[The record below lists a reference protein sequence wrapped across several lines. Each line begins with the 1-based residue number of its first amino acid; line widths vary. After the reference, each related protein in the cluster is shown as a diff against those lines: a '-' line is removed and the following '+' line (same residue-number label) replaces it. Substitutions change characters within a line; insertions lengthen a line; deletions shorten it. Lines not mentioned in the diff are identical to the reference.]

1 MQMRIGKKYLL
12 YALVIT
18 SSFISAAVTA
28 LDSYISSNYIRNA
41 WVFGFSI
48 FFVGFF
54 ATLLLSVVLSIPYK
68 RKSLGSRF
76 IDPSFKKL
84 RLIKKKEL
92 KYHLIAGFMN
102 AANTIGYCILI
113 SLVFDPSVLLSFSQ
127 IVILYLLL
135 IESFTEKNVPTLAE
149 IQSSIIVTF
158 GAILASISLQGEI
171 DLQSL
176 AIVFLLINP
185 TWAFF
190 SIYQRKLKMIH
201 INGKLND
208 SINIRFW
215 NVVFSFLFISII
227 ILIWDILYGSNYLI
241 QGIYA
246 AIGFFPWIFLTMSI
260 TFFAYV
266 LFIRS
271 LGLGSA
277 SVNNA
282 IRSSAIIFALPFSLL
297 LASYGLAPF
306 SADPVMLLIRII
318 GMILIVLGII
328 SFALTI
334 VKAYIFIT
342 IKPGYTR
349 KNVLKKLWD
358 IPGISHVSATAGKY
372 DFIVKVSTRTLVK
385 GYEKILKK
393 IDEIEE
399 IKTYKWNSVL
409 RDWENI

>member
-1 MQMRIGKKYLL
+1 MRIGKKYLL

>member
-1 MQMRIGKKYLL
+1 MRMRIGKKHLL

-18 SSFISAAVTA
+18 SSFISAGVTA
-28 LDSYISSNYIRNA
+28 LDSYISGKYINNA

-54 ATLLLSVVLSIPYK
+54 ATLFLSLILSITYK
-68 RKSLGSRF
+68 KKSLGARF
-76 IDPSFKKL
+76 IDPSFKRL
-84 RLIKKKEL
+84 RLLKKKEL
-92 KYHLIAGFMN
+92 KYNLVAGFMN

-113 SLVFDPSVLLSFSQ
+113 SLVYDPSVLLSFSQ

-149 IQSSIIVTF
+149 VQSAIIVTF
-158 GAILASISLQGEI
+158 GAILASISLQGAI
-171 DLQSL
+171 DIQSL
-176 AIVFLLINP
+176 VIVFLLINP

-190 SIYQRKLKMIH
+190 SIYQRKLKMIR

-215 NVVFSFLFISII
+215 NVVFSFLFISLI
-227 ILIWDILYGSNYLI
+227 ILIWDILFGSHYI
-241 QGIYA
+241 IEGFYA
-246 AIGFFPWIFLTMSI
+246 SINFFPWIFLTMST

-282 IRSSAIIFALPFSLL
+282 IRSSTIIFALPFSAL
-297 LASYGLAPF
+297 LAYYGLTPF
-306 SADPVMLLIRII
+306 SADPVMLLIKVI
-318 GMILIVLGII
+318 GMVLIVMGII
-328 SFALTI
+328 SYALTI

-342 IKPGYTR
+342 VKPGYSR
-349 KNVLKKLWD
+349 KNVLQKLWD

-385 GYEKILKK
+385 GYEKIVKK
-393 IDEIEE
+393 IDDIEE

-409 RDWENI
+409 KDWENI

>member
-1 MQMRIGKKYLL
+1 MRIGKKYLL

-18 SSFISAAVTA
+18 SSFISAAVTT
-28 LDSYISSNYIRNA
+28 LDSYISSSFIKNA
-41 WVFGFSI
+41 WAFGFAI

-54 ATLLLSVVLSIPYK
+54 ATLILSVILSVTYK

-76 IDPSFKKL
+76 IDPSFKRL
-84 RLIKKKEL
+84 RFIKKKEL

-113 SLVFDPSVLLSFSQ
+113 SLVYDPSVLLSFSQ

-135 IESFTEKNVPTLAE
+135 VESFTEKNVPTLAE

-171 DLQSL
+171 DLPSI

-185 TWAFF
+185 TWTFF
-190 SIYQRKLKMIH
+190 SIYQRKLKLIK

-227 ILIWDILYGSNYLI
+227 ILIWDIIFGSRNLI
-241 QGIYA
+241 EGFNA
-246 AIGFFPWIFLTMSI
+246 SFVFFPWIFITMG
-260 TFFAYV
+260 TTYFAYV

-282 IRSSAIIFALPFSLL
+282 IRSSTIIFALPFSLL
-297 LASYGLAPF
+297 LAYYGFSPF
-306 SADPVMLLIRII
+306 SSDPVMLLIKFI
-318 GMILIVLGII
+318 GMILIILGII
-328 SFALTI
+328 SFALTV

-342 IKPGYTR
+342 IKPGYAR
-349 KNVLKKLWD
+349 KNVLQKLWD
-358 IPGISHVSATAGKY
+358 IPGITHVSATAGKY

-385 GYEKILKK
+385 GYEKIIRK

-399 IKTYKWNSVL
+399 IKSYKWNSVL
-409 RDWENI
+409 KDYENI

>member
-1 MQMRIGKKYLL
+1 MRIGKKYLL

-18 SSFISAAVTA
+18 SSFIAAAVTA
-28 LDSYISSNYIRNA
+28 LDSYISSNYIKNA
-41 WVFGFSI
+41 WAFGFSI

-54 ATLLLSVVLSIPYK
+54 ATFLLCIFLSISYK

-84 RLIKKKEL
+84 RFIKKKEL
-92 KYHLIAGFMN
+92 KYHLLAGLMN
-102 AANTIGYCILI
+102 ATNTIGYCILI
-113 SLVFDPSVLLSFSQ
+113 SLVYDPSVLLSFSQ
-127 IVILYLLL
+127 IVIIYLLL

-149 IQSSIIVTF
+149 VQSSVIVTF
-158 GAILASISLQGEI
+158 GAILASISLQGVI

-176 AIVFLLINP
+176 AIVFIIINP

-190 SIYQRKLKMIH
+190 SIYQRKLKMIR

-215 NVVFSFLFISII
+215 NVLFSFLFISVI
-227 ILIWDILYGSNYLI
+227 ILFWDILFGSNYLI

-246 AIGFFPWIFLTMSI
+246 SIDFFPWIFITMGT

-282 IRSSAIIFALPFSLL
+282 IRSSTIIFALPFSLL

-306 SADPVMLLIRII
+306 SADPVMLLIKVI
-318 GMILIVLGII
+318 GMILIVLGIV
-328 SFALTI
+328 SFALTV

-342 IKPGYTR
+342 IKPGYTK
-349 KNVLKKLWD
+349 KNVLHKLWD

-385 GYEKILKK
+385 GYEKIIKR

-409 RDWENI
+409 KDWENI